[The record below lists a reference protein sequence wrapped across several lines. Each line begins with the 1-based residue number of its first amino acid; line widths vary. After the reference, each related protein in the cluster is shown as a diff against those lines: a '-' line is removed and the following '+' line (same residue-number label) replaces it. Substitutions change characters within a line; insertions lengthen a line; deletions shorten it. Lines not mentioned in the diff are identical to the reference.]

1 MVRDT
6 TLIQKTQRFLFFR
19 YGKLLRYPSHYNGG
33 TRPLLLENVR
43 EAAHRT
49 IRYTLLAGHHTSG
62 CPVTSSLSKSGYM
75 YSSRSS
81 LVAIC
86 SNCIATILHC
96 QVYFAPKKENS
107 YIKINNNCKSC
118 YQNRCA
124 FSAMPAAFLTLI
136 AFRHS
141 AGNSFL
147 YRRSAKRSSISK
159 TSPRS
164 CSVRMTRPAAC
175 RTLFMPG

>member
-19 YGKLLRYPSHYNGG
+19 YGKLLRYPSHNNGG

-49 IRYTLLAGHHTSG
+49 IRYTLLTGHHTSG

-86 SNCIATILHC
+86 SNCIAMILHC
-96 QVYFAPKKENS
+96 QVYFTQKIKNS
-107 YIKINNNCKSC
+107 YTNLITNSD
-118 YQNRCA
+118 
-124 FSAMPAAFLTLI
+124 PATRTVVL
-136 AFRHS
+136 FRQCRQHS
-141 AGNSFL
+141 
-147 YRRSAKRSSISK
+147 
-159 TSPRS
+159 
-164 CSVRMTRPAAC
+164 
-175 RTLFMPG
+175 